1 MVLRLL
7 MRSIMSNLV
16 KFLVNL
22 SLWRFSMGRE
32 PMSVF
37 FLSFLF
43 PMVMSSASLAQN
55 VPDTLAQ
62 RLKACTSCH
71 GAEGRAGSDGYYPR
85 IAGKPQGYLLN
96 QLKNFRDGRRTF
108 PMMNYMVGHMSDDY
122 LDEIAHFFSDQHP
135 PYAAPQK
142 LDLPPALLERG
153 RELVLHGDRQ
163 RKIPACIAC
172 HGEKM
177 TGLAP
182 FIPGIAGLPR
192 DYLIA
197 QLGAWQ
203 TGSRHATTPDC
214 MQLIAR
220 SLSPEDVGAV
230 SGWLAMQVI
239 ADQGVAAT
247 LPSGNYVNLPR
258 RCGSVPGS

>member
-43 PMVMSSASLAQN
+43 PMVMSSASLAKN

-122 LDEIAHFFSDQHP
+122 LDEIAIFSLISIHLMPHRKSLIFLLLYWSVAANWSCMAIDSVKSQH
-135 PYAAPQK
+135 
-142 LDLPPALLERG
+142 
-153 RELVLHGDRQ
+153 VLHVM
-163 RKIPACIAC
+163 
-172 HGEKM
+172 EK
-177 TGLAP
+177 
-182 FIPGIAGLPR
+182 R
-192 DYLIA
+192 
-197 QLGAWQ
+197 
-203 TGSRHATTPDC
+203 
-214 MQLIAR
+214 
-220 SLSPEDVGAV
+220 
-230 SGWLAMQVI
+230 
-239 ADQGVAAT
+239 
-247 LPSGNYVNLPR
+247 
-258 RCGSVPGS
+258 